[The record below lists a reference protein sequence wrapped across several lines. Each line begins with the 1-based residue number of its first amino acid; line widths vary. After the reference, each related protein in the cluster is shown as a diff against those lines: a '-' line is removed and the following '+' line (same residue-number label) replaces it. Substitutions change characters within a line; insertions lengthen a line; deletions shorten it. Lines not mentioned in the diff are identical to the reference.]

1 MTPTDL
7 LDLPHTADEALEV
20 LRAYEPAKA
29 EVLRRAAFGHE
40 VQCSARG

>member
-7 LDLPHTADEALEV
+7 LELPHTADEALEV

-29 EVLRRAAFGHE
+29 DEIVAFFI
-40 VQCSARG
+40 SASLPECI